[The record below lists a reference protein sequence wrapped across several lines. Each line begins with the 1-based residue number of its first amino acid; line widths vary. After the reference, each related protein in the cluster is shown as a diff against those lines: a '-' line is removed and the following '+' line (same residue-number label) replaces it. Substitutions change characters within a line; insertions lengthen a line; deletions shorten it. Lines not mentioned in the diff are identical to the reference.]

1 VRNHPAG
8 FFAKFGESLEGR
20 VRGSLVAKMQVP
32 QRKISSK

>member
-8 FFAKFGESLEGR
+8 FFAKFGDSLAGR
-20 VRGSLVAKMQVP
+20 IPVAKMQVP